1 MHKQHYTLLN
11 ETVYQATLANGL
23 VVYMVP
29 KQRYHKT
36 YVTLSTPLG
45 STTRSIITDQGVK
58 ELPLGI
64 AHFLEHKLFD
74 QGDQDISMTFAMNS
88 AQVNA
93 YTMNERTTYLFSCT
107 DHLEKNVDTLLDFV
121 FYPTFTQAGI
131 DKEVD
136 IIAQEISMYQ
146 DDPNAAIYMG
156 ILRNMYHNH
165 PVKED
170 ILGTKESIST
180 ITEQLLYDVHNAAYH
195 PSKMVLFITGNV
207 EPDSMLAYL
216 KSHKINTIADRNIT
230 IRQRVEEPHE
240 LVQSYHEDTMDI
252 IIPNALFGIKLPI
265 STDMIEHKMK
275 YEFLFSI
282 ISDMLVGKSTTT
294 FISWLSKGLINDTF
308 GMDIT
313 LEDDYGYVL
322 FGSHTK
328 QPDVFLKELQTLL
341 VSLSPDQLDE
351 AHFLR
356 SKKQV
361 VGHFIRA
368 LNSLEYIANQF
379 TKYHFQGASLFDVLR
394 IADTISF
401 SDIKQLIP
409 LLSNP
414 DLMTSY
420 VMHPKKSRKLH

>member
-1 MHKQHYTLLN
+1 
-11 ETVYQATLANGL
+11 
-23 VVYMVP
+23 MVP
-29 KQRYHKT
+29 KQSYHKT

-45 STTRSIITDQGVK
+45 STTRHITTEDGVK

-74 QGDQDISMTFAMNS
+74 QGEEDISMTFAMNS

-107 DHLEKNVDTLLDFV
+107 DHLQTNVATLLNFV

-131 DKEVD
+131 DKEID

-146 DDPNAAIYMG
+146 DDPNASIYMG

-207 EPDSMLAYL
+207 EPDNMLTFL
-216 KSHKINTIADRNIT
+216 KSHKINEIPYRDVT
-230 IRQRVEEPHE
+230 IRTNVDEPTE
-240 LVQSYHEDTMDI
+240 LVQAHHQETMDI
-252 IIPNALFGIKLPI
+252 IIPNALFGIKLLV
-265 STDMIEHKMK
+265 SNDMNKQKMR

-282 ISDMLVGKSTTT
+282 LSDMLVGKSTTT
-294 FISWLSKGLINDTF
+294 FITWLSKGLINDTF

-328 QPDVFLKELQTLL
+328 QPDVFLDEMKQLL
-341 VSLSPDQLDE
+341 ITLSPDQLE
-351 AHFLR
+351 VTHFIR

-361 VGHFIRA
+361 IGQFIRA

-379 TKYHFQGASLFDVLR
+379 TKYHFQGASLFDVLQV
-394 IADTISF
+394 ADTITF
-401 SDIKQLIP
+401 DDIKELIP
-409 LLSNP
+409 LLS
-414 DLMTSY
+414 DSTHMTSF
-420 VMHPKKSRKLH
+420 VMYSKKSH

>member
-1 MHKQHYTLLN
+1 MHKIHYDTLN
-11 ETVYQATLANGL
+11 ETVYQATLPNGL

-29 KQRYHKT
+29 KQQYHKT

-45 STTRSIITDQGVK
+45 STTRTITTDQGTK

-74 QGDQDISMTFAMNS
+74 QGEEDISLQFAMNS

-107 DHLEKNVDTLLDFV
+107 EKLETNIDTLLQFV
-121 FYPTFTQAGI
+121 FHPTFTQAGI
-131 DKEVD
+131 DKEID

-146 DDPNAAIYMG
+146 DDPNASIYMG

-207 EPDSMLAYL
+207 EPDNMLTFL
-216 KSHKINTIADRNIT
+216 KSHPVNDIAPREVI
-230 IRQRVEEPHE
+230 IRQAIEEPE
-240 LVQSYHEDTMDI
+240 DLVTKQQEDAMDI
-252 IIPNALFGIKLPI
+252 IIPNALFGIKLPVNSMNI
-265 STDMIEHKMK
+265 QNKMR
-275 YEFLFSI
+275 YEFIFSI
-282 ISDMLVGKSTTT
+282 FSDMLVGKSTET
-294 FISWLSKGLINDTF
+294 FMEWLSKGLINDSF

-313 LEDDYGYVL
+313 LEDDYGYLL

-328 QPDVFLKELQTLL
+328 QPEVFIQTIEERLT
-341 VSLSPDQLDE
+341 SLTPDYFE
-351 AHFLR
+351 ESHFLR

-361 VGHFIRA
+361 VGHFIQA

-379 TKYHFQGASLFDVLR
+379 TKYHFQGASLFDVLTVSQSITMEDIHSLLPI
-394 IADTISF
+394 IANKSH
-401 SDIKQLIP
+401 
-409 LLSNP
+409 
-414 DLMTSY
+414 MTSF
-420 VMHPKKSRKLH
+420 VMNPKKTAK

>member
-1 MHKQHYTLLN
+1 MHKIHYDTLN
-11 ETVYQATLANGL
+11 ETIYQDTLQNGL
-23 VVYMVP
+23 VVYIVP
-29 KQRYHKT
+29 KQKYHKT

-45 STTRSIITDQGVK
+45 STTRTIQTEDGMK
-58 ELPLGI
+58 DLPLGI

-74 QGDQDISMTFAMNS
+74 QGDQDVSMKFAMNS

-121 FYPTFTQAGI
+121 YYPTFTQEGI
-131 DKEVD
+131 DKEIG

-146 DDPNAAIYMG
+146 DDPNASIYMG

-180 ITEQLLYDVHNAAYH
+180 ITEQLLYEVHKAAYH

-207 EPDSMLAYL
+207 DPNTMLTYL
-216 KSHKINTIADRNIT
+216 KTHKINNIKHRSIT
-230 IRQRVEEPHE
+230 IRTKISDPVSLVRSHQEE
-240 LVQSYHEDTMDI
+240 TMDI
-252 IIPNALFGIKLPI
+252 IIPNALFGIKLNVT
-265 STDMIEHKMK
+265 SDMMKQKMR

-282 ISDMLVGKSTTT
+282 LSDMLVGKSTPT

-328 QPDVFLKELQTLL
+328 QPDVFIEELRKLL
-341 VSLSPDQLDE
+341 QSLSIEQLDE

-361 VGHFIRA
+361 IGHFIRA

-379 TKYHFQGASLFDVLR
+379 TKYHFQGASLFDVLQ
-394 IADTISF
+394 IADSITF
-401 SDIKQLIP
+401 DDIKQLLP
-409 LLSNP
+409 LLTNASK
-414 DLMTSY
+414 MTSY
-420 VMHPKKSRKLH
+420 VLYPKKSRE